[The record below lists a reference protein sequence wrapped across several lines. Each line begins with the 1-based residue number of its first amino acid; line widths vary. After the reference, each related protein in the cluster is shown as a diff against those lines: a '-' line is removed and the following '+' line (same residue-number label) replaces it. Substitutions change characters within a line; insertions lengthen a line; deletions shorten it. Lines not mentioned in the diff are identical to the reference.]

1 MSREVLSSGNDILLM
16 TGRDIVNA
24 AVEKCS
30 KEYKTLLV
38 IDLSG
43 ADPAARKEYIR
54 AVKAAEVV
62 AEDKLSESEDK
73 GAMLIA
79 VPFYTVSFAAEAYR
93 RIKHARHF
101 VTLWVDGKKYPLEG

>member
-1 MSREVLSSGNDILLM
+1 MSREVLTSSNDVMIM
-16 TGRDIVNA
+16 TGRDVLEA
-24 AVEKCS
+24 AMEKCS
-30 KEYKTLLV
+30 RDHKALLV

-43 ADPAARKEYIR
+43 ADSAARADYLG

-62 AEDKLSESEDK
+62 TDEQLSDSLSG
-73 GAMLIA
+73 GAAVIA

-101 VTLWVDGKKYPLEG
+101 VTLWVDGKKYALES